1 MISIEEVMAS
11 MVKQKMSIRE
21 IAKKIRMP
29 KSTLHLKLQNFA
41 KKNPKLPLVIQY
53 NDLLNSNILSMH
65 SKGGK
70 NSYKNRK

>member
-21 IAKKIRMP
+21 IAKKIGMP
-29 KSTLHLKLQNFA
+29 KSTLHVKLQNFA
-41 KKNPKLPLVIQY
+41 RKNPTLPLVEQY